1 MGIHIVSNISKEA
14 FTTDLEQEFQETFA
28 NETEAFTTE
37 LEQEIPETFANER
50 EYQETEAFTTE
61 SEEQYEAFTG
71 FPSIKIPT
79 IKIPGI
85 PDIKIP
91 TINVNKI
98 VEDIKNAPPPPP
110 IKLPPPI
117 TLPPPVTIPKPKPLG
132 KLPGVPNILDKVKG
146 FFSGYLTY
154 FKYVGYVFIG
164 LIVLFVLSK
173 LAPILG
179 FVFGLFRR
187 G

>member
-14 FTTDLEQEFQETFA
+14 FTTDLEQEFQETFS
-28 NETEAFTTE
+28 NEREYDETEAFTTD
-37 LEQEIPETFANER
+37 LEQETFANET
-50 EYQETEAFTTE
+50 EYQETEPFTTE
-61 SEEQYEAFTG
+61 SEEQYKAFTG

-110 IKLPPPI
+110 IK
-117 TLPPPVTIPKPKPLG
+117 LPPPVTIPKPKPLG

-179 FVFGLFRR
+179 FILSLFRR
-187 G
+187 R

>member
-1 MGIHIVSNISKEA
+1 LETRTDRSNV
-14 FTTDLEQEFQETFA
+14 
-28 NETEAFTTE
+28 
-37 LEQEIPETFANER
+37 
-50 EYQETEAFTTE
+50 
-61 SEEQYEAFTG
+61 
-71 FPSIKIPT
+71 
-79 IKIPGI
+79 

-110 IKLPPPI
+110 IKLPPP
-117 TLPPPVTIPKPKPLG
+117 VTIPKPKPLG
-132 KLPGVPNILDKVKG
+132 KLPGIPNILDKVKEYIDKIKG
-146 FFSGYLTY
+146 FFSGFFVY

-179 FVFGLFRR
+179 LVLSLFRR

>member
-14 FTTDLEQEFQETFA
+14 FTTELEQEFPETFA

-71 FPSIKIPT
+71 FPKINIPSIKIPT

-110 IKLPPPI
+110 IKLPPP
-117 TLPPPVTIPKPKPLG
+117 VTIPKPKPLG

-146 FFSGYLTY
+146 FFSG
-154 FKYVGYVFIG
+154 
-164 LIVLFVLSK
+164 
-173 LAPILG
+173 
-179 FVFGLFRR
+179 
-187 G
+187 